1 MSEDKWNW
9 ADQESVVIQSVQ
21 ATAVYTNPKGDIVI
35 RQESA
40 LGGDDQ
46 YVVIPRKMAEFIAK
60 AIRAESKK
68 EFVPE

>member
-9 ADQESVVIQSVQ
+9 GDQESVVIQSVQ

-46 YVVIPRKMAEFIAK
+46 YVVVPRKMADAMAK

-68 EFVPE
+68 EFIPD